1 MVKLPV
7 VALLSG
13 IGLELASDETMSITA
28 AHAVG
33 TVDRQHQVVWIKQGS
48 GRLFT
53 AQLDKAMADLEAE
66 LAQNIRPALEAFT
79 NLVEKTYAK

>member
-1 MVKLPV
+1 
-7 VALLSG
+7 
-13 IGLELASDETMSITA
+13 MSITA